1 MDISLDNAMANIGN
15 IYYRSFEL
23 NSTDRRII
31 SQSRNDFVTIVGYMR
46 GASFAEEHN
55 DRESRIGQR
64 ANHKYHNNM
73 YEAYYKYKNKYF
85 KEQNPENH

>member
-15 IYYRSFEL
+15 IYYRSFEF

-55 DRESRIGQR
+55 DRESIIY
-64 ANHKYHNNM
+64 YHNNM